1 MLILK
6 CTKKVRDYLSL
17 STADMVDNHQQSNT
31 LLGSWYVNQIT
42 IDRRKVF
49 LFMNEKTL
57 LSFITIGA
65 RKTKTLKY
73 DLPSIFMN
81 QFFQLMKLM
90 GLPLEKSNQV
100 MDDYFFSE
108 YRKTDSRTLLGHMN
122 DLAQMYEYTI
132 CYHGG
137 FSHCN
142 LSEIIFNIN
151 QTPQRNLGW
160 RYSTDIAKEILAN
173 PHHVM

>member
-6 CTKKVRDYLSL
+6 CTKKVQDYLSL
-17 STADMVDNHQQSNT
+17 SIADMADKHEQSNS
-31 LLGSWYVNQIT
+31 LLGPWYVNQII

-57 LSFITIGA
+57 LSFITTGS
-65 RKTKTLKY
+65 RKTKTLKQ
-73 DLPSIFMN
+73 DLPTIFMH

-90 GLPLEKSNQV
+90 ELPLEKSNQI
-100 MDDYFFSE
+100 MNDYFLPEF
-108 YRKTDSRTLLGHMN
+108 RKTDSRTLLGNMN
-122 DLAQMYEYTI
+122 DLAQLYEHTI
-132 CYHGG
+132 CYQGG

-142 LSEIIFNIN
+142 LSEIIFKIN

-160 RYSTDIAKEILAN
+160 RYSTDIAKEILFN
-173 PHHVM
+173 PYGVM

>member
-6 CTKKVRDYLSL
+6 CTKKVQDYLSL
-17 STADMVDNHQQSNT
+17 STADLVDNQELSNT
-31 LLGSWYVNQIT
+31 LLGPWYVHQIT

-65 RKTKTLKY
+65 RKTKTLKQ
-73 DLPSIFMN
+73 DLPTIFMH

-90 GLPLEKSNQV
+90 ELPLEKSNQI
-100 MDDYFFSE
+100 MDDYFLSE
-108 YRKTDSRTLLGHMN
+108 YRKTDSRILLGNMN
-122 DLAQMYEYTI
+122 DLAQMYEHTI
-132 CYHGG
+132 CYQGG

-173 PHHVM
+173 PHSVM